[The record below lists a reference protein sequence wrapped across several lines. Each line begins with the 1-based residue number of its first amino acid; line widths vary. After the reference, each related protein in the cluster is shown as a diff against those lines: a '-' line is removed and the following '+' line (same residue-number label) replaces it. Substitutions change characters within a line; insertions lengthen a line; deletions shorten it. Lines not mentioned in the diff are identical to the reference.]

1 MMGTIGQIFRAVAE
15 ALMFWKQKDAQKNTQ
30 PVIDAKLAQNQIS
43 AQDASEKA
51 VAAGNLEKMRKDMAE

>member
-1 MMGTIGQIFRAVAE
+1 MGTIGQIFRAVAE